1 VNIKVALTLPERDQ
15 RLSFAER
22 NRLLAE
28 MTDEVGRLVLRNNFL
43 QSLAISLAE
52 RRSAADLGFSRRFM
66 QTLEQAG
73 KLNRAVEF
81 LPDEITLSER
91 GRRGEGL
98 TRPEIAVLLAYAK
111 LDLDQQLLASRIPDD
126 PYLGRELNRY
136 FPAQLQ
142 EKFPD
147 AIAAHKLRREIIA
160 TQVANAI
167 VNRTGPSAIT
177 RLADETGADAAT
189 IAAAYA
195 ATRDSFGL
203 TELNSAVDA
212 LDGTILGAVQLGLYA
227 RLQDLLMNRIVWFI
241 RNVDLTSASLQDVV
255 LRFQPGIA
263 EIGRALADLL
273 PAVAAEAWGV
283 RARELGGQG
292 VPESLAARLAGLS
305 ELAAAPDI
313 VLVAEKTGT
322 KVPEIAATHF
332 AVAELFRIGA
342 IARAADE
349 VAVSDHYDRLALDR
363 TVDAISLGHRRLTAQ
378 VVLSGGIGPEG
389 AAAWASARGTEV
401 ARIRDAVAGIVAS
414 GLTVSKLMVAA
425 SLLGDLARE

>member
-1 VNIKVALTLPERDQ
+1 
-15 RLSFAER
+15 
-22 NRLLAE
+22 
-28 MTDEVGRLVLRNNFL
+28 
-43 QSLAISLAE
+43 
-52 RRSAADLGFSRRFM
+52 
-66 QTLEQAG
+66 
-73 KLNRAVEF
+73 
-81 LPDEITLSER
+81 
-91 GRRGEGL
+91 
-98 TRPEIAVLLAYAK
+98 
-111 LDLDQQLLASRIPDD
+111 
-126 PYLGRELNRY
+126 
-136 FPAQLQ
+136 
-142 EKFPD
+142 
-147 AIAAHKLRREIIA
+147 
-160 TQVANAI
+160 
-167 VNRTGPSAIT
+167 
-177 RLADETGADAAT
+177 
-189 IAAAYA
+189 
-195 ATRDSFGL
+195 
-203 TELNSAVDA
+203 
-212 LDGTILGAVQLGLYA
+212 
-227 RLQDLLMNRIVWFI
+227 MNRIVWFI
-241 RNVDLTSASLQDVV
+241 RNVVLTSASLQDVV

-283 RARELGGQG
+283 RARELEGQG

-425 SLLGDLARE
+425 SLLGDLARK